1 MRKAR
6 LLSLFAVGSLAVTL
20 ICVSGILV
28 GQADEQMDRSVSA
41 IGSPFAILHSF
52 AGHPNDGA
60 SPYGSLTLSG
70 TTLYG
75 MNNTG
80 GANGLGAI
88 FKFDTTTDLETVLH
102 SFAGGANDGQYPLE
116 SLTLSGTTLYGMTQA
131 GGSNGFGTIFKF
143 DTKTNG
149 LTVLHSFAGGTNDGA
164 GPQGSLTLSGTTLY
178 GMTREGGAGDG
189 GTIFKF
195 DTKTNG
201 LTVLHSFAGG
211 TNDGQYPPGSL
222 TLSGTTLYGM
232 TYYGGAGDLGT
243 IFKFDTK
250 KNVETVLHSFAGG
263 TNDGAYPYGSLTLS
277 GTTLYGMTFEGG
289 AGGKG
294 TIFKLDTKTNV
305 VTVLH
310 SFAGGAND
318 GASPY
323 GSLTLSGTTL
333 YGMTE
338 AGGAD
343 GGFGTIFSIPTFLLS
358 TIAGVVTS
366 SAGPAMPGVTVT
378 LSQPHW
384 SSQTTTGQSGA
395 YSFPDLAPGNYTV
408 TPSLT
413 GYVFTPKSILV
424 SVNGSTPAKDFT
436 GAPVTIS
443 GTVTFNG
450 APVKTNLTINLSGKA
465 SGAYPTDTSG
475 GYISSPL
482 ANGAYKVTP
491 TLTHPLPVP
500 KASPPSAT
508 IVING
513 KSVTQNFTY
522 KWVSSCGD
530 CHP

>member
-88 FKFDTTTDLETVLH
+88 FKFDTTTDLE
-102 SFAGGANDGQYPLE
+102 
-116 SLTLSGTTLYGMTQA
+116 
-131 GGSNGFGTIFKF
+131 
-143 DTKTNG
+143 
-149 LTVLHSFAGGTNDGA
+149 TVLHSFAGGTNDGA

-305 VTVLH
+305 VTVLHSFAGGANDGASPYGSLTLSGTTLYGMTRSGGAGQAGTIFKFDTATDLVTVLH